1 MSDIITDDSNV
12 APSVDM
18 DLLVDDQPN
27 PDDDYL
33 QAVGK
38 EPVEQNPDPDKVVNA
53 DLAMDPAAATEGLIS
68 PDYSKS
74 IENHKYRLNVGISD
88 YHKDLVAI
96 KVVGKKFPFNDA
108 FQSFESFERS
118 PYGTYA
124 YESMRDSFTEVQK
137 PVSNKDFANYKQS
150 FENLLSKHMRKFIK
164 TVMNPKISTKCSYSV
179 NDSDIYGTVSLNV
192 RFKKADGT
200 KLPLGAVYGCEWYNG
215 KPALTPI
222 VPLMKIDERSEE
234 KYTGWLRKKD
244 FMDIDNVRKLPH
256 NFDDLM
262 KIPAVK
268 EKIKLF
274 KDEMS
279 EKGYELASVKEA
291 NNNKRTFWTIL
302 TGRSNQRS
310 DFLANDA
317 HMKLVDGVVWFYT
330 YQNNEFGFTSILN
343 PYIAYIS
350 SIKKLLN
357 LATKK
362 QRMNIFGLVKTKNG
376 KIKAMPFGINILM
389 IREKIKVENATESYT
404 EFNFD
409 DALELD

>member
-38 EPVEQNPDPDKVVNA
+38 EPIEQNPDPDKVVST

-74 IENHKYRLNVGISD
+74 VENHKYRLGVGISD

-150 FENLLSKHMRKFIK
+150 FENLLSKHMGKFIK

-179 NDSDIYGTVSLNV
+179 NDSDLYGTVSLNV

-234 KYTGWLRKKD
+234 KFYGWVKKKD
-244 FMDIDNVRKLPH
+244 FKDKDGNMIYPTS
-256 NFDDLM
+256 FDDLM
-262 KIPAVK
+262 NKPTVKAKIEDLKK
-268 EKIKLF
+268 EL
-274 KDEMS
+274 
-279 EKGYELASVKEA
+279 
-291 NNNKRTFWTIL
+291 KR
-302 TGRSNQRS
+302 R
-310 DFLANDA
+310 
-317 HMKLVDGVVWFYT
+317 
-330 YQNNEFGFTSILN
+330 
-343 PYIAYIS
+343 
-350 SIKKLLN
+350 N
-357 LATKK
+357 LEIATKK
-362 QRMNIFGLVKTKNG
+362 EAEENKYTWAAKYIRGVNPNNSASSMNIMRYKEKNGIVWAYWWLPGTFVQKFKKLQRISIVALVKNKKDKIQTIGFCIGMPIHNEKS
-376 KIKAMPFGINILM
+376 KIKSS
-389 IREKIKVENATESYT
+389 KESYT